1 MITHSGLARTR
12 VFSLNRLQMA
22 LVLAACLSFM
32 LLVSGAVY
40 HFIFLKAAREGW
52 PIVSAIVNLVV
63 RDEIAQR
70 DRFMRENLDAIA
82 GKVGEIQA
90 RMVRLEA
97 VGDRV
102 TVLAGVKPEELSV
115 LKAPPPAASP
125 ASAPAKPVAVRPG
138 RGGPYLPLSHPSLE
152 ELHRV
157 IEGLDQVAD
166 QRADLFT
173 LAESRLFEARLRSL
187 MVPNSKPIDTQMGSG
202 FGFRHDPFTGRVALH
217 TGVDFAAEPGTPVHA
232 AAGGV
237 VLSIETHPQY
247 GLLLEIDHGNGLSTR
262 YAHASKV
269 LVRPGDLIKRGQVV
283 ALVGTTGRS
292 TGPHL
297 HFEVV
302 VEGVPQDPAK
312 VLGSALLAGGPP
324 SGPSSSQAGVKS
336 SAPGSASTGAP
347 LAATAANQV
356 RPAASQALR

>member
-12 VFSLNRLQMA
+12 VFSLNRLQIAVIGAM
-22 LVLAACLSFM
+22 CLSFM

-40 HFIFLKAAREGW
+40 HFIFLTAAREGW

-82 GKVGEIQA
+82 GKVGEMQA

-102 TVLAGVKPEELSV
+102 TVLAGVKPEELAV
-115 LKAPPPAASP
+115 LKSLPAPAAS
-125 ASAPAKPVAVRPG
+125 APNATRTPVRSGSPG
-138 RGGPYLPLSHPSLE
+138 RGGPYLPLGHPSLE
-152 ELHRV
+152 ELRLV
-157 IEGLDQVAD
+157 LDGLDEAAD
-166 QRADLFT
+166 QRGDLLT
-173 LAESRLFEARLRSL
+173 LAESRLFESRLRSL

-217 TGVDFAAEPGTPVHA
+217 TGVDFAADPGTPIHA
-232 AAGGV
+232 AAGGL
-237 VLSIETHPQY
+237 VLGIETHPQY

-262 YAHASKV
+262 YAHTSKV
-269 LVRPGDLIKRGQVV
+269 LVRPGDLIKRGQVI
-283 ALVGTTGRS
+283 ALVGTSGRS

-302 VEGVPQDPAK
+302 VDGVPQDPAK
-312 VLGSALLAGGPP
+312 FLGTALLAQGTSVASAASVGNRP
-324 SGPSSSQAGVKS
+324 SGPQAPAINVAKPAAI
-336 SAPGSASTGAP
+336 SAPSP
-347 LAATAANQV
+347 
-356 RPAASQALR
+356 R

>member
-1 MITHSGLARTR
+1 
-12 VFSLNRLQMA
+12 
-22 LVLAACLSFM
+22 
-32 LLVSGAVY
+32 
-40 HFIFLKAAREGW
+40 
-52 PIVSAIVNLVV
+52 
-63 RDEIAQR
+63 
-70 DRFMRENLDAIA
+70 
-82 GKVGEIQA
+82 
-90 RMVRLEA
+90 MVRLEA

-115 LKAPPPAASP
+115 LKAPTSAAAP
-125 ASAPAKPVAVRPG
+125 ASAPAKPQAAIPG
-138 RGGPYLPLSHPSLE
+138 RGGPYLPLDHPSLE
-152 ELHRV
+152 ELHLV
-157 IEGLDQVAD
+157 LEGLDQVAD
-166 QRADLFT
+166 QRADLLT
-173 LAESRLFEARLRSL
+173 LAESRLFESRLRSL
-187 MVPNSKPIDTQMGSG
+187 MVPNSKPIDTQIGSG

-269 LVRPGDLIKRGQVV
+269 LVRPGDLIKRGQLV

-312 VLGSALLAGGPP
+312 FLGSALLAGALAAG
-324 SGPSSSQAGVKS
+324 GPSATPTVGRPFALA
-336 SAPGSASTGAP
+336 SAPTSP
-347 LAATAANQV
+347 PQTAASGLAP
-356 RPAASQALR
+356 RMAAPQTGR